1 MQSTQ
6 AGFQLRYKNCKT
18 SGKERRQTWRIFFS
32 CCSKL
37 FFSKKLKQICIVC
50 LKNVSMNSL
59 CFNSKQVLKSSE
71 EVFFFVSCISR
82 IHPLF
87 FYATN
92 WRKKFDITENFWMLT
107 NSVVLVAYL
116 SALVLNMLLTSSI
129 LFNFWCF
136 ISTNEPIF
144 IFANMVNDVPG
155 TDDWHCESWHSLFY
169 LQRRSC

>member
-1 MQSTQ
+1 MFPWIACVLTLSR
-6 AGFQLRYKNCKT
+6 FL
-18 SGKERRQTWRIFFS
+18 SP
-32 CCSKL
+32 L
-37 FFSKKLKQICIVC
+37 KK
-50 LKNVSMNSL
+50 S
-59 CFNSKQVLKSSE
+59 
-71 EVFFFVSCISR
+71 FFFVSCISR

-169 LQRRSC
+169 LQRRSCWLSHETKFYCVALLSS